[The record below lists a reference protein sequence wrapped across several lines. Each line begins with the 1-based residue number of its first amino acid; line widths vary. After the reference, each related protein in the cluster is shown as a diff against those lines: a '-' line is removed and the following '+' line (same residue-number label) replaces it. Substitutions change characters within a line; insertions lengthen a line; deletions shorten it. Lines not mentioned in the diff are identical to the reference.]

1 MVTSLER
8 RRPVAIDNIPS
19 VRNSRF
25 SRHFLATRETI
36 FAGDDRQPFN
46 VVKIRH
52 TGPQCTPR
60 AWERVQKTLSRFHFI
75 YIEPQLGTPMLQFL
89 EHLQSTRS
97 LDNEE
102 DEEDEEDEPD
112 ILDYP
117 DALMSCPFCGRPFD
131 EQDTLVTRGVLPPDH
146 RPRPMGGV

>member
-1 MVTSLER
+1 M
-8 RRPVAIDNIPS
+8 PVYVLRDR
-19 VRNSRF
+19 VDLH
-25 SRHFLATRETI
+25 HFKPILKILYTNAHM
-36 FAGDDRQPFN
+36 FN

-52 TGPQCTPR
+52 TGPQCVPK
-60 AWERVQKTLSRFHFI
+60 AWERLQKTLSRFHFI
-75 YIEPQLGTPMLQFL
+75 YIEPQLGTPMLQYL

-97 LDNEE
+97 LDNDEE

-131 EQDTLVTRGVLPPDH
+131 DQDTLVTRGVLPPDN